1 MGAMP
6 GLAGEARIMGD
17 TSKKPDDD
25 DTASELIK
33 TRWRRVEA
41 LRAGILKQAGSL
53 TYDPEVFLSEHTH
66 LLDELIKEIADTY
79 SMKHGLSR
87 QGFCLTAIGGYGR
100 REMAPYSDVDIMVLN
115 QGRPVDEIELFVKD
129 LTYPLWDLGLE
140 VGYSVRTIPE
150 CKHLIRQDITI
161 YTALVD
167 SRYLWGD
174 GILYNRYKAEVFG
187 KALRLHADKSFF
199 DLRKATEKRHER
211 YGRSVFLLEPNVK
224 EGKGGLRDFHVLRW
238 LLWPFDG
245 APDSRGRVSGDMIP
259 GRLSEDLQ
267 DALRFLWKVRLV
279 LHMLVR
285 RKNDRLTFQFQEEI
299 ALHLGYRQKGHT
311 LDVEVFMRDYY
322 EKATAISRAM
332 ALAFEKLS
340 WKNKARGFSKLFPV
354 SRRVSR
360 DFVLRHGKL
369 ETVSRGVFAET
380 PAMMIRAFQ
389 IASRYGVDV
398 GWQTREYI
406 TDAMESNPKGIRDD
420 AAALIAFLEIF
431 KKGRRIADTL
441 IQMNRIKLLG
451 YLLPEFENIY
461 CRVQHDA
468 YHVYTV
474 DVHSIF
480 TVAEIEK
487 LKDIR
492 QGGADPLLRKISG
505 EIKQPFLLFLAAFLH
520 DIGKGSGKGH
530 AALGAKIVRS
540 MSKRF
545 GLLEAQ
551 KNLLVFL
558 VENHLMMSEI
568 SQRRDLFEEKLIVT
582 LANRIGAVEN
592 LKMLY
597 ILTYADIR
605 SVGKEAW
612 NEWKGHLLR
621 ELFFKVLYVLEKG
634 KGGEKEAARLMDQ
647 RLSEVKFRIQKRG
660 DPEGRLQKLLDSLPY
675 RYLLQMTPDRI
686 ERHLALLESQLENPV
701 VCDIEEDL
709 QKGVSEIVVVTRDRH
724 GLFSLIA
731 GVMAANQINILSAD
745 IHTTTRH
752 CAIDLFRVNS
762 PFEPSLK
769 RSGIWDEFRRD
780 LQGVLS
786 GEIKL
791 DKLVARQRGMVP
803 ARRRKIRIQPPEVQ
817 IDNETS
823 YFYTILDVFAM
834 DRVGL
839 LYDMTRVFSE
849 LELDISLAKISTKVD
864 RVADVF
870 YVQDEAG
877 EKIIDHRKLDEIRA
891 RLEQT
896 LKTQKP

>member
-1 MGAMP
+1 MK
-6 GLAGEARIMGD
+6 D
-17 TSKKPDDD
+17 TPERADRATTTAHKPVR
-25 DTASELIK
+25 EL
-33 TRWRRVEA
+33 WRRVEA
-41 LRAGILKQAGSL
+41 LRAAILKQAESSG
-53 TYDPEVFLSEHTH
+53 YDPEIFLSEHTR
-66 LLDELIKEIADTY
+66 LIDELIKGIADTY
-79 SMKHGLSR
+79 SLKHGLSR
-87 QGFCLTAIGGYGR
+87 RGFCLTAIGGYGR
-100 REMAPYSDVDIMVLN
+100 SEMAPYSDVDIMVLN
-115 QGRPVDEIELFVKD
+115 QGRPVDEIEFFVKE
-129 LTYPLWDLGLE
+129 LMYPLWDLGLE
-140 VGYSVRTIPE
+140 VGYSVRTITE
-150 CKHLIRQDITI
+150 CKQLVRQDITI
-161 YTALVD
+161 YTALLD

-174 GILYNRYKAEVFG
+174 GILYNRYKTEVLG

-199 DLRKATEKRHER
+199 DLRKATEKRHDR
-211 YGRSVFLLEPNVK
+211 YGGSVFLLEPNVK

-238 LLWPFDG
+238 LLWSLDG
-245 APDSRGRVSGDMIP
+245 GPDSRGWVAGDMIP
-259 GRLSEDLQ
+259 SRLSEELQ

-299 ALHLGYRQKGHT
+299 ASHLGYHQKGHT

-322 EKATAISRAM
+322 EKATAVSRAM

-340 WKNKARGFSKLFPV
+340 WKDKPLGFSKLLPV
-354 SRRVSR
+354 TRRVSR
-360 DFVLRHGKL
+360 DFVLKHGKL
-369 ETVSRGVFAET
+369 EAISRGVFLEA
-380 PAMMIRAFQ
+380 PARVISAFQ
-389 IASRYGVDV
+389 IAARYGVDV

-406 TDAMESNPKGIRDD
+406 TDVMETGLKGIRGD
-420 AAALIAFLEIF
+420 ATALRVFLEIF
-431 KKGRRIADTL
+431 KNGRRIADTL

-492 QGGADPLLRKISG
+492 QGDADPLLRKITG

-520 DIGKGSGKGH
+520 DIGKGSGKEH
-530 AALGAKIVRS
+530 AALGAKIVYS
-540 MSKRF
+540 MSGRF
-545 GLLEAQ
+545 GLSEAQ
-551 KNLLVFL
+551 RSLLVFL

-568 SQRRDLFEEKLIVT
+568 SQRRDLFEEKLIVS
-582 LANRIGAVEN
+582 LANRISSVET

-597 ILTYADIR
+597 VLTYADIR
-605 SVGKEAW
+605 AVGKEAW

-634 KGGEKEAARLMDQ
+634 KGGEKEAARLMEK
-647 RLSEVKFRIQKRG
+647 RLSEVKSRIQKRG

-686 ERHLALLESQLENPV
+686 ERHLGLLESQLKNPV

-745 IHTTTRH
+745 IHTTTQH
-752 CAIDLFRVNS
+752 SAIDLFRVNS

-769 RSGIWDEFRRD
+769 RSGIWDDFRRD
-780 LQGVLS
+780 LQGVLA
-786 GEIKL
+786 GGIKL
-791 DKLVARQRGMVP
+791 DKLVARQRGIVP

-823 YFYTILDVFAM
+823 YFYTIFDVFAM

-839 LYDMTRVFSE
+839 LYDITRTFSS

-864 RVADVF
+864 RVTDVF
-870 YVQDEAG
+870 YVQDETG
-877 EKIIDHRKLDEIRA
+877 GKIMDRGRLDEIRA
-891 RLEQT
+891 CLEQT
-896 LKTQKP
+896 LRTEKS

>member
-1 MGAMP
+1 MRDTPKKPGNHIVS
-6 GLAGEARIMGD
+6 GLA
-17 TSKKPDDD
+17 
-25 DTASELIK
+25 K
-33 TRWRRVEA
+33 THWRRVET
-41 LRAGILKQAGSL
+41 LRAGILKQAGDPG
-53 TYDPEVFLSEHTH
+53 YDPGAFLSEHTRLIDN
-66 LLDELIKEIADTY
+66 LLKGIADTY
-79 SMKHGLSR
+79 SVQHSLSR
-87 QGFCLTAIGGYGR
+87 RGFCLVAIGGYGR
-100 REMAPYSDVDIMVLN
+100 SEMAPYSDVDVMVLN
-115 QGRPVDEIELFVKD
+115 QGRPVDEIELFVKE
-129 LTYPLWDLGLE
+129 LMYPLWDLGLE

-150 CKHLIRQDITI
+150 CKQLIRQDITI

-174 GILYNRYKAEVFG
+174 GILYNRYKVEVPG
-187 KALRLHADKSFF
+187 KALRLHAEKSFF
-199 DLRKATEKRHER
+199 DLRKVTEKRHER
-211 YGRSVFLLEPNVK
+211 YGKSVSLLEPNVK

-238 LLWPFDG
+238 LLWPLEG
-245 APDSRGRVSGDMIP
+245 VSNSWGRVAGDMIT

-267 DALRFLWKVRLV
+267 DALRFLWKIRLV
-279 LHMLVR
+279 LHMLVQ

-322 EKATAISRAM
+322 EKATVISRAM

-340 WKNKARGFSKLFPV
+340 WKNKARGFSKLSPIT
-354 SRRVSR
+354 RRVSR
-360 DFVLRHGKL
+360 DFVLKHGKL
-369 ETVSRGVFAET
+369 EAVSSEVFTET

-389 IASRYGVDV
+389 IAARYGVDV

-406 TDAMESNPKGIRDD
+406 TRAMESSSRGIRTD
-420 AAALIAFLEIF
+420 AAALHAFLKIF

-492 QGGADPLLRKISG
+492 QGNADPLLRKIAG
-505 EIKQPFLLFLAAFLH
+505 EINQPFLLFLAAFLH

-530 AALGAKIVRS
+530 AVLGAKIVRS
-540 MSKRF
+540 MSGRF
-545 GLLEAQ
+545 GLSEAQ
-551 KNLLVFL
+551 KSLLVFL

-582 LANRIGAVEN
+582 LANRIGSVET

-597 ILTYADIR
+597 VLTYADIR

-634 KGGEKEAARLMDQ
+634 KGSEKEAARLMEQ
-647 RLSEVKFRIQKRG
+647 RLLGVKSRLKERG
-660 DPEGRLQKLLDSLPY
+660 DPNGHLQKLLDSLPY

-686 ERHLALLESQLENPV
+686 EKHLALLESQRRNPV

-731 GVMAANQINILSAD
+731 GVMAANQMNILSAD
-745 IHTTTRH
+745 IHTTTEQI
-752 CAIDLFRVNS
+752 AIDLFRVNS

-786 GEIKL
+786 GGIKL
-791 DKLVARQRGMVP
+791 DKLIARQKDMVP
-803 ARRRKIRIQPPEVQ
+803 AKRRKIRIQPPEVQ

-823 YFYTILDVFAM
+823 YFYTTLDVFAM

-839 LYDMTRVFSE
+839 LYDITRIFSN

-870 YVQDEAG
+870 YVQDETG
-877 EKIIDHRKLDEIRA
+877 GKIMDRRKLDEIRA

-896 LKTQKP
+896 LKTQAP